1 MGPWC
6 YDHRPM
12 VPAAGGRDD
21 SAMKRWI
28 AVALALV
35 VASLAATAA
44 ITAAMSVSTAPSPAY
59 VSPSRHGALET
70 APPIVDLQEV
80 EAEEPVTTT
89 TIDDHSPIEDRKG
102 EDSPELDRSGGP
114 GDGGTSAE
122 VGDDSSGHGGGG
134 DDGGPP
140 EDDGSS
146 GHGSGHD

>member
-1 MGPWC
+1 
-6 YDHRPM
+6 M
-12 VPAAGGRDD
+12 VPPAVGRDD

-70 APPIVDLQEV
+70 PPPTVDLQEL

-89 TIDDHSPIEDRKG
+89 TIDDHSTVEDRKG

-114 GDGGTSAE
+114 ADDGTSTE
-122 VGDDSSGHGGGG
+122 LGDDSSGHGGGD
-134 DDGGPP
+134 DDGGSPD
-140 EDDGSS
+140 DDGSS